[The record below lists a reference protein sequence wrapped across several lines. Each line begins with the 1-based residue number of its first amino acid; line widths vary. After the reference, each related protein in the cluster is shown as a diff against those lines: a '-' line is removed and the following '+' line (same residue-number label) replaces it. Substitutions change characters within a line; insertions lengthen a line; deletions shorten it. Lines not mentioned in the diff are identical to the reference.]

1 MVTTWDN
8 TLGTQKGHSYADFSE
23 RDVDVRMHLLQSDIA
38 PITTV
43 LMNLTR
49 GKKANQVKVEWP
61 ERQLLPHTTKSN
73 GGNTSAD
80 LVVLVDNPEYCKVG
94 DHLLDQLT
102 GELMGPI
109 ISKNTGAGT
118 VTLASGGRGLIG
130 TVATTIADNDPLIIQ
145 RGNILEGGYAS
156 DALATLP
163 TMVYNY
169 IEATST
175 TYKNTDLLELSMTYA
190 NVHTWKDLRAL
201 KMKDHMED
209 LEKKVLYGIR
219 GLDTS
224 GSQAK
229 YFMGGLINQ
238 YIIDTVETVN
248 VGAGGTKTF
257 TKKQWET
264 FIRRLFNYNQ
274 SSRRKTVYCSA
285 EVIETISDFKY
296 QALNLTPNDVMFN
309 TAVFSYRS
317 NFGIVDIVH
326 HRFLNEDFGTDWYAL
341 GLDLKN
347 IEWLNF
353 QPQQIRENIQERRS
367 HSREDEIYQVNS
379 MKVFNGPVH
388 GIFRVTATA

>member
-1 MVTTWDN
+1 MVTTWDGS
-8 TLGTQKGHSYADFSE
+8 LGTTKGHDFNVFSE
-23 RDVDVRMHLLQSDIA
+23 RDVDTRMHLLQSDIA

-80 LVVLVDNPEYCKVG
+80 LVLTIDNPEYCKVG
-94 DHLLDQLT
+94 DHLIDQDT
-102 GELMGPI
+102 GEFMGPI

-118 VTLASGGRGLIG
+118 VTLATGARGLLG
-130 TVATTIADNDPLIIQ
+130 TTPTTIADNDHFIIH
-145 RGNILEGGYAS
+145 RGNIQEGGYAS
-156 DALATLP
+156 DNLTTLP

-169 IEATST
+169 IEPTST
-175 TYKNTDLLELSMTYA
+175 TYSNTDLLELSMTYA

-219 GLDTS
+219 GIDSS
-224 GSQAK
+224 GAKAK

-238 YIIDTVETVN
+238 YIVDTVETVN
-248 VGAGGTKTF
+248 VGVGGTKTF

-274 SSRRKTVYCSA
+274 SSRRKTVYCSS

-296 QALNLTPNDVMFN
+296 QALNLSPNDVMFN

-326 HRFLNEDFGTDWYAL
+326 HRFLNEDFGTGWYAV

-353 QPQQIRENIQERRS
+353 VPQMIRENIQEKRS

-388 GIFRVTATA
+388 GIFRVIAE

>member
-1 MVTTWDN
+1 MATYDG

-23 RDVDVRMHLLQSDIA
+23 RDVDTRVHLLQADIA
-38 PITTV
+38 PITTI

-49 GKKANQVKVEWP
+49 GQVAKQVKVEWP

-73 GGNTSAD
+73 GGNNTTD
-80 LVVLVDNPEYCKVG
+80 LVIAIDNPEYCKVG
-94 DHLLDQLT
+94 DNLLNQKT
-102 GELMGPI
+102 VELMGPI
-109 ISKNTGAGT
+109 ISKNVGAGT
-118 VTLASGGRGLIG
+118 VTLASGGRGLAG
-130 TVATTIADNDPLIIQ
+130 TTPANIANDDPIIIQ
-145 RGNILEGGYAS
+145 RGNIQEGGFAS
-156 DALATLP
+156 DSLAVLP

-169 IEATST
+169 IEPTST
-175 TYKNTDLLELSMTYA
+175 TYSNTDLLELSQTYA

-209 LEKKVLYGIR
+209 LEKKVVYGIR

-224 GSQAK
+224 GAQAK
-229 YFMGGLINQ
+229 YFMGGFINQ
-238 YIIDTVETVN
+238 YITDTVETVN

-296 QALNLTPNDVMFN
+296 QALTLSPTDMMFN

-326 HRFLNEDFGTDWYAL
+326 HRFLNADFGTDWYAL
-341 GLDLKN
+341 GLDLRN

-353 QPQQIRENIQERRS
+353 VPQQIRENIQERRS

-388 GIFRVTATA
+388 GIFRVIAQ